1 MRKLISFVLVIVLLL
16 ASAIVSASPSILPDD
31 VLSRLTINYDK
42 FKDSYSVRPSFDY
55 LEPPLDGTQVKLYAF
70 HDANSKRLVMH
81 VNYTGKGW
89 IFFDYCIFLVGDQRY
104 RTPIY
109 SSVSDP
115 VYRNVL
121 SSTDLV
127 SESIYMD
134 AKDAEIMSIINSIE
148 TSNDNVAVEYKLY
161 GSKGTISG
169 KLSSRELQSWH
180 DVFSYYASI
189 ELP

>member
-1 MRKLISFVLVIVLLL
+1 MRKFISPVMVIVLLF

-42 FKDSYSVRPSFDY
+42 FEDSYSVKPSFDY
-55 LEPPLDGTQVKLYAF
+55 LETPLNGTQVKLYVF
-70 HDANSKRLVMH
+70 YDANSKSLNMRVS
-81 VNYTGKGW
+81 YTGKDW
-89 IFFDYCIFLVGDQRY
+89 IFFDSCIFLVGDKRF

-109 SSVSDP
+109 SSINDP
-115 VYRNVL
+115 VYRDVI
-121 SSTDLV
+121 SGTDLV
-127 SESIYMD
+127 IESIYMD
-134 AKDAEIMSIINSIE
+134 AKVAEIMSIINAIE
-148 TSNDNVAVEYKLY
+148 TSSDNVAVEYKLY

-180 DVFSYYASI
+180 DVLSYYASI